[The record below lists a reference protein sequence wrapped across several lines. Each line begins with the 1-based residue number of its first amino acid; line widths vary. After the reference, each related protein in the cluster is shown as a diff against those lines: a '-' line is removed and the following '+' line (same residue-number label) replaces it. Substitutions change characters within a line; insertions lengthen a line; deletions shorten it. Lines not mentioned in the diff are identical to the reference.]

1 VVVRPRI
8 EFLRPTIWSVGHAE
22 APEVVTSAWI
32 DEQLAETYD
41 RCGIRPGLLESVA
54 GIVERRWWP
63 EEVTFDEAAAKAGVR
78 ALELADV
85 APSEVD
91 LLISTSVCKHH
102 LEPSVACSVHFR
114 LGLSSECINYDLGNA
129 CLGFVNAMQVGAMA
143 IETGQADTVL
153 IVDGEGSRYTQ
164 LATIE
169 RLRQPTATALDVFDQ
184 FASLT
189 LGSGA
194 AAMVMG
200 GPRDGAHRFI
210 GGISRAATQNHEL
223 CVGDLDTMRTDT
235 AALLEGGLALAL
247 EAFEASVE
255 AGWEWKTCDRFVMH
269 QVSAVHTRKLCELL
283 GVDMNL
289 VPLTYPGFGNMGPA
303 AVPYTLST
311 VADDIASGERV
322 LLMGIGSGLNVAA
335 AELTW

>member
-1 VVVRPRI
+1 VVVSPRI
-8 EFLRPTIWSVGHAE
+8 EYTRPTIWSVGHAE

-32 DEQLAETYD
+32 DEQLAETFD

-63 EEVTFDEAAAKAGVR
+63 EDVTFDEAAALAGRR
-78 ALELADV
+78 ALELADL
-85 APSEVD
+85 APSDVD

-102 LEPSVACSVHFR
+102 LEPSVACSVHHR
-114 LGLSSECINYDLGNA
+114 LGLGPECVNFDLGNA

-143 IETGQADTVL
+143 IETGQARTVL
-153 IVDGEGSRYTQ
+153 IVDGEGSRHTQ
-164 LATIE
+164 LATID
-169 RLRQPTATALDVFDQ
+169 RLRSPETTAMDVFDQ

-189 LGSGA
+189 LGSGG

-200 GPRDGAHRFI
+200 GPRSGGHRFL
-210 GGISRAATQNHEL
+210 GGISRAATVHHDL

-235 AALLEGGLALAL
+235 AALLENGLALARD
-247 EAFEASVE
+247 AFEASV
-255 AGWEWKTCDRFVMH
+255 ADGWEWETCDRYVMH

-283 GVDMNL
+283 GVDMDL

-311 VADDIASGERV
+311 VADEIGDGERV
-322 LLMGIGSGLNVAA
+322 LLMGIGSGLNCAA
-335 AELTW
+335 AELIW

>member
-1 VVVRPRI
+1 MVVSPRI
-8 EFLRPTIWSVGHAE
+8 DYTRPTIWSVGHAE

-32 DEQLAETYD
+32 DEQLADTFE

-63 EEVTFDEAAAKAGVR
+63 EDVTFDEAAALAGRR
-78 ALELADV
+78 ALELAELD
-85 APSEVD
+85 PSDVD

-102 LEPSVACSVHFR
+102 LEPSVACSVHHR
-114 LGLSSECINYDLGNA
+114 LGLGPECVNFDLGNA

-143 IETGQADTVL
+143 IETGQARTVL
-153 IVDGEGSRYTQ
+153 IVDGEGSRHTQ
-164 LATIE
+164 LATID
-169 RLRQPTATALDVFDQ
+169 RLRSPETTAMDVFDQ

-189 LGSGA
+189 LGSGG

-200 GPRDGAHRFI
+200 GPRAGGHRFL
-210 GGISRAATQNHEL
+210 GGISRAATVHHDL

-235 AALLEGGLALAL
+235 AALLENGLALARD
-247 EAFEASVE
+247 AFEASV
-255 AGWEWKTCDRFVMH
+255 ADGWEWETCDRYVMH

-283 GVDMNL
+283 GVDMDL

-311 VADDIASGERV
+311 VADEIGDGERV
-322 LLMGIGSGLNVAA
+322 LLMGIGSGLNCAA
-335 AELTW
+335 AELIW

>member
-1 VVVRPRI
+1 VSVSNRL

-54 GIVERRWWP
+54 GIIERRWWP

-85 APSEVD
+85 DPSEVD

-114 LGLSSECINYDLGNA
+114 LGLGPECVNYDLGNA
-129 CLGFVNAMQVGAMA
+129 CLGFVNAMEVGAMA
-143 IETGQADTVL
+143 IETGHANTVL
-153 IVDGEGSRYTQ
+153 IVDGEGSRFTQ

-169 RLRQPTATALDVFDQ
+169 RLRQPTATAMDVFDQ

-200 GPRDGAHRFI
+200 GPRDGAHRFL
-210 GGISRAATQNHEL
+210 GGVSRAATQSHDL

-235 AALLEGGLALAL
+235 AALLENGLALAH
-247 EAFEASVE
+247 EAFKASVD
-255 AGWEWKTCDRFVMH
+255 AGWEWMTCDRFVMH
-269 QVSAVHTRKLCELL
+269 QVSAVHTRRLCELL
-283 GVDMNL
+283 GVDMDL

-311 VADDIASGERV
+311 VADQIAPGERV
-322 LLMGIGSGLNVAA
+322 LLMGIGSGLNCAA
-335 AELTW
+335 AELIW

>member
-1 VVVRPRI
+1 MTVNPRL
-8 EFLRPTIWSVGHAE
+8 EYTRPTIWSVGHAE

-32 DEQLAETYD
+32 DEQLAETFD
-41 RCGIRPGLLESVA
+41 RCGIRPGLLESIA

-63 EEVTFDEAAAKAGVR
+63 EAVTFDEAAALAGRR
-78 ALELADV
+78 ALDLAEVD
-85 APSEVD
+85 PGDVD

-114 LGLSSECINYDLGNA
+114 LGLPPECVNFDLGNA
-129 CLGFVNAMQVGAMA
+129 CLGFVNAMQVAAMA
-143 IETGQADTVL
+143 IETRQAETVL

-169 RLRQPTATALDVFDQ
+169 RLRQPTATAMDVFDQ

-189 LGSGA
+189 LGSGG

-200 GPRDGAHRFI
+200 GPREGGHRFV
-210 GGISRAATQNHEL
+210 GGISRAATANHEL

-235 AALLEGGLALAL
+235 AALLENGLTLAHD
-247 EAFEASVE
+247 AFEASIK
-255 AGWEWKTCDRFVMH
+255 AGWDWENCDRYVMH

-283 GVDMNL
+283 GIDMDL

-311 VADDIASGERV
+311 VADQISPGERV
-322 LLMGIGSGLNVAA
+322 LLMGIGSGLNCAT
-335 AELTW
+335 AELIW

>member
-1 VVVRPRI
+1 VSVSSRL

-22 APEVVTSAWI
+22 APEVITSAWI

-78 ALELADV
+78 ALELAEVD
-85 APSEVD
+85 PSEVD

-114 LGLSSECINYDLGNA
+114 LGLGPECINYDLGNA
-129 CLGFVNAMQVGAMA
+129 CLGFVNAMEVAAMA
-143 IETGQADTVL
+143 IETGHADTVL
-153 IVDGEGSRYTQ
+153 IVDGEGSRFTQ

-200 GPRDGAHRFI
+200 GPRAGAHRFL
-210 GGISRAATQNHEL
+210 GGISRAATQNHDL

-235 AALLEGGLALAL
+235 AALLENGLALAH
-247 EAFEASVE
+247 EAFKASVD
-255 AGWEWKTCDRFVMH
+255 AGWEWMTCDRFVMH
-269 QVSAVHTRKLCELL
+269 QVSAVHTRRLCELL
-283 GVDMNL
+283 GVDMDL

-311 VADDIASGERV
+311 VADQIAPGERV
-322 LLMGIGSGLNVAA
+322 LLMGIGSGLNCAA
-335 AELTW
+335 AELIW

>member
-1 VVVRPRI
+1 M
-8 EFLRPTIWSVGHAE
+8 RPTIWSVGHAE

-63 EEVTFDEAAAKAGVR
+63 EEMSFDEAAAKAGVR

-114 LGLSSECINYDLGNA
+114 LGLGPQCINYDLGNA

-143 IETGQADTVL
+143 IETGHARTVL

-169 RLRQPTATALDVFDQ
+169 RLRQPTATALDVYDQ

-200 GPRDGAHRFI
+200 GPRTGAHRFI
-210 GGISRAATQNHEL
+210 GGISRAATQNHKL

-255 AGWEWKTCDRFVMH
+255 AGWEWKTCDLFVMH
-269 QVSAVHTRKLCELL
+269 QVSAVHTRKLCELI
-283 GVDMNL
+283 GVDMKL

-311 VADDIASGERV
+311 VADEIVPGERV

-335 AELTW
+335 AELIW

>member
-1 VVVRPRI
+1 
-8 EFLRPTIWSVGHAE
+8 
-22 APEVVTSAWI
+22 VVTSAWI
-32 DEQLAETYD
+32 DEQLAETFE

-63 EEVTFDEAAAKAGVR
+63 EEVSFDEAAALAGRR
-78 ALELADV
+78 ALELAGV
-85 APSEVD
+85 APGQVD

-102 LEPSVACSVHFR
+102 LEPSVACSVHHR
-114 LGLSSECINYDLGNA
+114 LDLGPGCMNFDLGNA

-143 IETGQADTVL
+143 IETGQAGTVL

-164 LATIE
+164 LATID
-169 RLRQPTATALDVFDQ
+169 RLRQPTATAFDVFDQ

-189 LGSGA
+189 LGSGG

-200 GPRDGAHRFI
+200 GPREGAHRYL
-210 GGISRAATQNHEL
+210 GGISRAATVHHDL

-235 AALLEGGLALAL
+235 AALLENGLMLAKQ
-247 EAFEASVE
+247 AFEDSVE
-255 AGWEWKTCDRFVMH
+255 AGWEWEHCDRYVMH

-283 GVDMNL
+283 NVNMDL

-311 VADDIASGERV
+311 VADEIAEGERV
-322 LLMGIGSGLNVAA
+322 LLMGIGSGLNCAA
-335 AELTW
+335 AELIW